1 MKKINIIIRREI
13 KIYLFNNYL
22 FFILGVASIL
32 GIIITSNTSLKVISL
47 LIFCSFFSHS
57 FYYLYNLPKRLK
69 FDKLDLTSDITCAK
83 GDGTWLSNSANL
95 NLFNIMKTFGNV
107 SNFHF
112 VEVVCGKGWVLYLAA
127 AYFNFNKITGI
138 ERDLDGIK
146 VCKNNN

>member
-69 FDKLDLTSDITCAK
+69 MF
-83 GDGTWLSNSANL
+83 LSQMNSPPAL
-95 NLFNIMKTFGNV
+95 G
-107 SNFHF
+107 
-112 VEVVCGKGWVLYLAA
+112 LAR
-127 AYFNFNKITGI
+127 TQ
-138 ERDLDGIK
+138 LSL
-146 VCKNNN
+146 